1 MSDNQTIFN
10 AKEKLLRELGWSENP
25 FIKDLRIYDEAS
37 FMKYYCPLDGKKLLS
52 KLAFDSKAAMFLG
65 PKGVGKTSAM
75 YYAFY
80 LLPRQ
85 EFDVLMFKHPPAT
98 LDDLATEAGLM
109 QEGGLAGGF
118 FSALSGLFGKKQAAR
133 KLSRNDVIEAL
144 RKNPKKIVFFLDEAH
159 LEPNPE
165 MYMEF
170 KYLLDD
176 VPNLR
181 LVVCALSR
189 EKFPDSLMHLIG
201 ENCVFDRKGFTRE
214 EMIEIIQHRIE
225 AVGGKGTHPFSR
237 GALEEVLTEQNLLTP
252 RYVFDE
258 LNSRLALMAT
268 GKLNMQQEAHRLG
281 KNDPIVEAVLA
292 DSKSGPVKIT
302 KTHATWWVMLSP
314 SQQQIM
320 ELLLSNKGG
329 MTLNEIC
336 EKCSLAEN
344 TAFNALY
351 QLRGDD
357 KKELERK
364 KEVPFPLVEVDGKL
378 VGGRKKNLYSAAKKI
393 RNVFTLD

>member
-1 MSDNQTIFN
+1 MSENASIFN
-10 AKEKLLRELGWSENP
+10 AKDKLLESLGWRENP
-25 FIKDLRIYDEAS
+25 FIKDLRIYDKDS
-37 FMKYYCPLDGKKLLS
+37 FMKYYCPLDGEKLLS
-52 KLAFDSKAAMFLG
+52 KLAFDTKAVMFIG

-80 LLPRQ
+80 SIPRD
-85 EFDVLMFKHPPAT
+85 EFDVIMFKHPPSSLT
-98 LDDLATEAGLM
+98 ELAHESGILKPKGIM
-109 QEGGLAGGF
+109 G
-118 FSALSGLFGKKQAAR
+118 ALSGLLGKKNESVTRTA
-133 KLSRNDVIEAL
+133 VIDAL
-144 RKNPKKIVFFLDEAH
+144 RENAKKTVFFLDEAH
-159 LEPNPE
+159 LEVNPE

-189 EKFPDSLMHLIG
+189 EKFPDSLMHLVG
-201 ENCVFDRKGFTRE
+201 ENNIFDRKGFSRD
-214 EMIEIIQHRIE
+214 EMIEIIKHRIE

-258 LNSRLALMAT
+258 LNARLAKMAAGKIDLKQEASRLGA
-268 GKLNMQQEAHRLG
+268 
-281 KNDPIVEAVLA
+281 NDPIVEAVLSDNA
-292 DSKSGPVKIT
+292 SKPIT
-302 KTHATWWVMLSP
+302 KTHAKWWVLLSP

-320 ELLLSNKGG
+320 EMLLSEKAGL
-329 MTLNEIC
+329 TLSEIC
-336 EKCSLAEN
+336 EKSGLAQN

-357 KKELERK
+357 KKERERK
-364 KEVPFPLVEVDGKL
+364 KDVPFPLVNVDGRL
-378 VGGRKKNLYSAAKKI
+378 VGGRKKNVYFVAKKV
-393 RNVFTLD
+393 RNIFTLD